1 MVQVRVKV
9 GAWEAGEGEAQ
20 AQMGDSR
27 SPRGWEA
34 RGPGAL
40 GFPGGRPHEE
50 FHSRRRDARG
60 NGVERENDELSWGDV
75 AFEGPTGHV
84 QQATQ

>member
-27 SPRGWEA
+27 SPRGGKRE
-34 RGPGAL
+34 GPEHS
-40 GFPGGRPHEE
+40 GFRAGDRMKNFIPGDGTPE
-50 FHSRRRDARG
+50 G
-60 NGVERENDELSWGDV
+60 NGVERENDELSWEDV